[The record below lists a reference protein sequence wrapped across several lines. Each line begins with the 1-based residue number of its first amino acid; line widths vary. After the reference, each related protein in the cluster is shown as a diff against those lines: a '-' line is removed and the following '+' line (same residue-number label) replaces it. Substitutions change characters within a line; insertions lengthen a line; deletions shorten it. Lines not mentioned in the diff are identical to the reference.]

1 MIIGPM
7 PPESPICIDLN
18 IIERLHEYK
27 LFGVIFDDNILA
39 VFSHIQNHGIR
50 LRT

>member
-7 PPESPICIDLN
+7 PPESHICINMN
-18 IIERLHEYK
+18 IIERVHD
-27 LFGVIFDDNILA
+27 VILDDNILA